1 VSSGGCSL
9 GWPPVLARWR
19 QTQVDEA
26 VCLHCSA
33 SVERARYTME
43 RTPALTT
50 VGLLRADL
58 SHREGIR
65 DPRVFSSHRL
75 GFHPPELIASG

>member
-1 VSSGGCSL
+1 MSSGGCSL

-19 QTQVDEA
+19 QTQVDGA

-33 SVERARYTME
+33 LVERARYTME

-58 SHREGIR
+58 SHREGSEI
-65 DPRVFSSHRL
+65 L
-75 GFHPPELIASG
+75 GSFRPTV